1 MYGRPRPYSSNSQ
14 LINISDDLDTDMDAS
29 TERIHRKSSAD
40 ELNILDQ
47 ANSSMSLAD
56 ELRVSPPDSG
66 HPFRQHSPL
75 RSRSSAQ
82 DGPSTVRLRKL
93 HEKQAATAPLSAA
106 SSGSKSRAASPPETV
121 DSDVNEIEEIETFTS
136 PESYSKAP
144 VTTNLRRP
152 TSPKGVT
159 VFAPNNVQKKIEVF
173 EPKPKPKLQ
182 EYDLKAMS
190 LKRGLANGMKSKS
203 GSLASVLLSLFQP

>member
-1 MYGRPRPYSSNSQ
+1 M
-14 LINISDDLDTDMDAS
+14 
-29 TERIHRKSSAD
+29 
-40 ELNILDQ
+40 
-47 ANSSMSLAD
+47 
-56 ELRVSPPDSG
+56 
-66 HPFRQHSPL
+66 
-75 RSRSSAQ
+75 
-82 DGPSTVRLRKL
+82 
-93 HEKQAATAPLSAA
+93 
-106 SSGSKSRAASPPETV
+106 
-121 DSDVNEIEEIETFTS
+121 NEIEEIETFTS
-136 PESYSKAP
+136 PESYSKAS